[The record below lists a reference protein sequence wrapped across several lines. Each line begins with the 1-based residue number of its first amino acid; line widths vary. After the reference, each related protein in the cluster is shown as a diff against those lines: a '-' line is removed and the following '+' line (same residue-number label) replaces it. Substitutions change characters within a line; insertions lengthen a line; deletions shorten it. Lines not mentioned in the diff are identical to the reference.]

1 MARFFTLLFIPLLC
15 IAMAGCIGGTEDDHV
30 EIDTPPPISDAKRIA
45 IVPFF
50 AKAGAAEDVGKL
62 AGRVGV
68 NLATRMELIF
78 KEAEWVYDI
87 SNKVKPVDDK
97 LTELGLTVEQVYA
110 DPALAAK
117 LGQELSADMVIIG
130 RVEEPRITDQDY
142 NQLLMKQGRQGGIS
156 GTSTY
161 IRTRL
166 TARGLTR
173 VRVIDANSNE
183 MIFNNRIGSYLKYWY
198 AYQTQQSEQQ
208 IFKSRTD
215 RLADLGKYLPL
226 RIAYVLH
233 PTGLKLERE
242 EQILLKPDMV
252 LKGTGGIVEFN

>member
-1 MARFFTLLFIPLLC
+1 MARFFSLLFISLLC
-15 IAMAGCIGGTEDDHV
+15 VAMAGCFGGGGDGHV

-50 AKAGAAEDVGKL
+50 AETGAAEDVGKL
-62 AGRVGV
+62 ARRVGV

-97 LTELGLTVEQVYA
+97 LTALGLTVEQVYA

-117 LGQELSADMVIIG
+117 LGQELNSDMVIIG
-130 RVEEPRITDQDY
+130 KVTEPRITDQDY

-166 TARGLTR
+166 TARGLTQ
-173 VRVIDANSNE
+173 VRVIDANSGE
-183 MIFNNRIGSYLKYWY
+183 IIFNNRVGSYLKYWY

-208 IFKSRTD
+208 IFKSRMD

-226 RIAYVLH
+226 RIAYVLY
-233 PTGLKLERE
+233 PTGLKVELE

>member
-1 MARFFTLLFIPLLC
+1 MARFFTLLFISLLC
-15 IAMAGCIGGTEDDHV
+15 IAMAGCIGNNEGEID
-30 EIDTPPPISDAKRIA
+30 IDTPPPISDAKRIA

-50 AKAGAAEDVGKL
+50 AKTGAAEDVGKL
-62 AGRVGV
+62 AGRISV
-68 NLATRMELIF
+68 NLATRLELIF

-97 LTELGLTVEQVYA
+97 LIELGLTVEQVYA

-117 LGQELSADMVIIG
+117 LGQALETDMIIIG
-130 RVEEPRITDQDY
+130 RVEEPKITHQDY

-173 VRVIDANSNE
+173 VKVIDPSSNE
-183 MIFNNRIGSYLKYWY
+183 ILFNNRIGSYLKYWY

-208 IFKSRTD
+208 IFKSRMD
-215 RLADLGKYLPL
+215 RLADLGQYLPL
-226 RIAYVLH
+226 RIAYILY
-233 PTGLKLERE
+233 PTGLKLEPE

>member
-15 IAMAGCIGGTEDDHV
+15 IAMAGCIGESGDGLT

-50 AKAGAAEDVGKL
+50 AETGAAEDVGKL
-62 AGRVGV
+62 AGRIGV

-87 SNKVKPVDDK
+87 SNKVKPVADK

-117 LGQELSADMVIIG
+117 LGQALDSDMIIIG
-130 RVEEPRITDQDY
+130 KVEAPKMTDQDY

-173 VRVIDANSNE
+173 VRVTDANSGNI
-183 MIFNNRIGSYLKYWY
+183 IFNNRIGSYLKYWY
-198 AYQTQQSEQQ
+198 AYQTQQSKQQ
-208 IFKSRTD
+208 IFKSRMD

-233 PTGLKLERE
+233 PTGLKLEPE

>member
-1 MARFFTLLFIPLLC
+1 MVRFFTILLIPLLC
-15 IAMAGCIGGTEDDHV
+15 IAMVGCDRGEPNIT
-30 EIDTPPPISDAKRIA
+30 TPPPISDAKRIA
-45 IVPFF
+45 VTSFF
-50 AKAGAAEDVGKL
+50 AETEEINKL
-62 AGRVGV
+62 AGRMSV

-78 KEAEWVYDI
+78 KDAEWVYDI

-97 LTELGLTVEQVYA
+97 LSELGLTLNQIYT

-117 LGQELSADMVIIG
+117 LGQALGTDMIIIG
-130 RVEEPRITDQDY
+130 MVDEPKLTRQDY
-142 NQLLMKQGRQGGIS
+142 DQHLMKQGRQGGIS

-166 TARGLTR
+166 TAIGRIR
-173 VRVIDANSNE
+173 VKVVDSSSGE
-183 MIFNNRIGSYLKYWY
+183 LIFSNRIRSYLKYWY

-208 IFKSRTD
+208 IFKSDSD

-233 PTGLKLERE
+233 PTGLKRE
-242 EQILLKPDMV
+242 EEQQIILKPDMV
-252 LKGTGGIVEFN
+252 LKGTGGVVEFN